1 MTWEEF
7 SSRVRTFQKGFMG
20 APKEVRAGRGVF
32 HENPASCICE
42 NSDAETDIASV
53 QKGAVKESSHPFKT
67 DVGLVDDDPNAN
79 DDLEWSDHEDEED
92 IKSRQG
98 NNVFNETNT
107 EEESLVTEEPELD
120 YFLSD

>member
-42 NSDAETDIASV
+42 NTDAERDIASI
-53 QKGAVKESSHPFKT
+53 QKGSVKESSHPLKT
-67 DVGLVDDDPNAN
+67 DIGLVNDDQNAN
-79 DDLEWSDHEDEED
+79 DDLEWSDPEDEED
-92 IKSRQG
+92 IKSQQG
-98 NNVFNETNT
+98 NNVYNETSV
-107 EEESLVTEEPELD
+107 EEESLLSEEPEMD